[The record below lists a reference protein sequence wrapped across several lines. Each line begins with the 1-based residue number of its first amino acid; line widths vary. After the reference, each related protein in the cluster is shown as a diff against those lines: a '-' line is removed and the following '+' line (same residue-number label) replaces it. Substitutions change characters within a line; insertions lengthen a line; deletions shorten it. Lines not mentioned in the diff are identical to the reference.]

1 MGVQVK
7 VAANGRIVLPADVRK
22 QLGLEGG
29 GTLMLNVDE
38 FGVTLTTFQ
47 QRIAK
52 AQALY
57 KEMMKGKQDF
67 TVDDFLAEKRAD
79 AAREWAELER
89 DRP

>member
-1 MGVQVK
+1 MSVQVK

-22 QLGLEGG
+22 QLGLVGG

-57 KEMMKGKQDF
+57 
-67 TVDDFLAEKRAD
+67 
-79 AAREWAELER
+79 
-89 DRP
+89 

>member
-29 GTLMLNVDE
+29 GTLMLSVDE

-57 KEMMKGKQDF
+57 
-67 TVDDFLAEKRAD
+67 EKRAD
-79 AAREWAELER
+79 AAREWEELER

>member
-29 GTLMLNVDE
+29 GTLMLSVDE

-57 KEMMKGKQDF
+57 KEYSKGKPQ
-67 TVDDFLAEKRAD
+67 TSVDDFIAEKRAE
-79 AAREWAELER
+79 AALEKY
-89 DRP
+89 

>member
-1 MGVQVK
+1 MGIQVK
-7 VAANGRIVLPADVRK
+7 VAANGRFVLPADVRK
-22 QLGLEGG
+22 QLGLEKG

-67 TVDDFLAEKRAD
+67 TVAEFVAEKRAE
-79 AAREWAELER
+79 AALEKY
-89 DRP
+89 

>member
-29 GTLMLNVDE
+29 GTLMLSVDE

-47 QRIAK
+47 HRIAK

-57 KEMMKGKQDF
+57 KEMMKGKQDIS
-67 TVDDFLAEKRAD
+67 VDDFLAEKRAD
-79 AAREWAELER
+79 AAREWEELER